1 MANLSLAAI
10 NNSWKS
16 LTLLNRK
23 FVDPLLR
30 RPTTDQCQINDYLE
44 SQKNCC
50 DIKYKKKLKNFFQ
63 FRLPISAI

>member
-1 MANLSLAAI
+1 MGNLSSAAS

-16 LTLLNRK
+16 LTLFNRK

-30 RPTTDQCQINDYLE
+30 CPITDQCQINDYLE

-50 DIKYKKKLKNFFQ
+50 DIKYKKKIKKFLS
-63 FRLPISAI
+63 I